1 MRYMRG
7 LNQWLETDVRD
18 RQNEMRSTNA
28 RLDALRADL
37 HRLGLVPG
45 MHFSKISMSL

>member
-18 RQNEMRSTNA
+18 RQNEMRSINA
-28 RLDALRADL
+28 RLEALRGDL
-37 HRLGLVPG
+37 NRFGLVPG
-45 MHFSKISMSL
+45 

>member
-18 RQNEMRSTNA
+18 RQNELRSINA
-28 RLDALRADL
+28 RIDALRADL
-37 HRLGLVPG
+37 SRIGVVPG
-45 MHFSKISMSL
+45 SWITI